1 MINKPAEE
9 AFKTATT
16 LTRLHAKLDVAK
28 DAIACALD
36 ELPASFDEAQF
47 KRINE
52 IRNTLHQEMSRV
64 FEFSKAEAKRIC
76 EQLQL
81 PESSPAENRQLA
93 GSADDWVTQD
103 LVPDRLGI
111 DQWRWMRQD
120 GSSNGWKNTTVG
132 PFLTHGFIDKDG
144 DRFEVRCRRKDLP
157 KLEQVLPKR
166 EYIHFWFPKAG
177 AIYSNDIKMNPED
190 RELRFDKVGFYLD

>member
-93 GSADDWVTQD
+93 GSADQTDSPDDWVTQD
-103 LVPDRLGI
+103 LVPGRPGI
-111 DQWRWMRQD
+111 DQWRWWRQD
-120 GSSNGWKNTTVG
+120 ETDSGWGWSRLSQSVNQM
-132 PFLTHGFIDKDG
+132 HGFIDSDG
-144 DRFEVRCRRKDLP
+144 DRFEIRCRRKDLP
-157 KLEQVLPKR
+157 KQNRQLAASDSLAQRFANLTPHQLEYEAR
-166 EYIHFWFPKAG
+166 
-177 AIYSNDIKMNPED
+177 
-190 RELRFDKVGFYLD
+190 